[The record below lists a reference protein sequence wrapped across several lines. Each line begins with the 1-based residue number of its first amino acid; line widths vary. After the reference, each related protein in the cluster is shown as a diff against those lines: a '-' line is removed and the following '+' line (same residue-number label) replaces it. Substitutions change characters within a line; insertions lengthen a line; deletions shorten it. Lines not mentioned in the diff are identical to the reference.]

1 MELLEGLVE
10 LPGAL
15 FRKFFI
21 VRNKSFDQVLKDH
34 TKNKLAG
41 VLVISFLL
49 AALAIIIA
57 INAWNPALI
66 FKVPVSLRYAIFVLF
81 IGKRCQWIF

>member
-15 FRKFFI
+15 FRKLFI
-21 VRNKSFDQVLKDH
+21 TRNKSLDQVLKDH

-41 VLVISFLL
+41 LLIIFFLL
-49 AALAIIIA
+49 AALAIIIV
-57 INAWNPALI
+57 INA
-66 FKVPVSLRYAIFVLF
+66 
-81 IGKRCQWIF
+81 